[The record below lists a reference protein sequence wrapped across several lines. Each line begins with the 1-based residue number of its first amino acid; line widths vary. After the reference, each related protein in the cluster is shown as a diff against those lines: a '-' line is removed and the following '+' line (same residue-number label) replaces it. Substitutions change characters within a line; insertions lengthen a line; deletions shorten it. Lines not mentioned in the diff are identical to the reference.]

1 MQLLAIFAMCA
12 GIVGVLFALQNN
24 VQVTLSFFLWQF
36 EGSLALV
43 FLLAMLLGALIVGLL
58 STPATLRR
66 QWRGYRKT
74 RQIRDLEAERRQLLA
89 EIEALRRQRQAGATV
104 DVLPEASE
112 KRLALPPHEAV

>member
-104 DVLPEASE
+104 DALPEASE

>member
-1 MQLLAIFAMCA
+1 
-12 GIVGVLFALQNN
+12 
-24 VQVTLSFFLWQF
+24 QF